1 MSRASER
8 VGPGSVATIR
18 ANWHVGAVKTRGL
31 GSGRGKEG
39 TRRAARRGEKVM
51 GGEAFS
57 VPDMN
62 EPCSGTEALLSRF
75 APSSC
80 YNSRLFS

>member
-1 MSRASER
+1 MRASAR
-8 VGPGSVATIR
+8 VGPGGVATIR
-18 ANWHVGAVKTRGL
+18 ANWRAGVVKRRGL
-31 GSGRGKEG
+31 VSGRSKEG

-80 YNSRLFS
+80 YNSRFFR